1 MDSERVTQRRRSV
14 KGSKAATGLL
24 RKVGSLASTS
34 KHPEILLF
42 RSGSYDVD
50 SPSEGIRW
58 KCDVCGLCGI
68 TYPEETSSIASLTLS
83 IQFDHDSRSP
93 KCPNGHNGI
102 QVVPTKPPRQW
113 LSSSSA

>member
-1 MDSERVTQRRRSV
+1 MDSERVAQRQRRV

-24 RKVGSLASTS
+24 REVGRLASTS

-42 RSGSYDVD
+42 RSGSYDAD
-50 SPSEGIRW
+50 GPSDGIRW
-58 KCDVCGLCGI
+58 KCDVCGLRGI
-68 TYPEETSSIASLTLS
+68 TYPQETSSIASLTSS
-83 IQFDHDSRSP
+83 IEFDHDSRSP
-93 KCPNGHNGI
+93 KCSHGHNGI